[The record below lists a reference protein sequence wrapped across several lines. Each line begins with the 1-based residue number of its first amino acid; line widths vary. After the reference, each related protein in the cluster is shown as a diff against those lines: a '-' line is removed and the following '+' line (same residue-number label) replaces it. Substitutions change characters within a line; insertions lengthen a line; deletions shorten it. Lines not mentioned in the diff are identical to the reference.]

1 MKGMLLSVIAGAL
14 LMASLPASADQYVCT
29 VYCLNPSG
37 KTAVVL
43 PADSASDA
51 ARKVDAR
58 SDQICRDAGH
68 GKSTSAT
75 MSASQCSR
83 K

>member
-1 MKGMLLSVIAGAL
+1 MKLKFAVAAVLTAASSLAL
-14 LMASLPASADQYVCT
+14 AQQYVCT

-37 KTAVVL
+37 QTQVVV
-43 PADSASDA
+43 PASSASEA
-51 ARKVDAR
+51 AQKVDKQ
-58 SDQICRDAGH
+58 SDKICQNAGH
-68 GKSTSAT
+68 GKSTSMT